1 MNSNGGVLENINKYF
16 NTMIPY
22 ETQKKLGNFSEF
34 LSSNTM
40 IARGTFLLGILIL
53 FSILFYIGSKVVHYF
68 LSPSETPYLIS
79 GMKDATEP
87 LTITQNVGKK
97 SIPILRSNNQ
107 YGGLEFSYSFW
118 IYVNDVNYNDG
129 IDYKHIF
136 NKGSPPS
143 SGGERNGIFEPNNA
157 PGVYLY
163 TGKKY
168 VSANLINNYPVLG
181 MLVRLNVFHNSINPK
196 KQYFDDIYVDAIPI
210 KKWVNVIIRVTTQN
224 ICDIYINGN
233 LSKRHKLS
241 NIVKQNYDDL
251 YVNYNGGFSG
261 NLSNLKYY
269 NYAIGTLEI
278 DSLNTSGPSL
288 VLSKNSNIDKSAK
301 GSQYLSSQWYFN
313 DTEVLT
319 TL

>member
-22 ETQKKLGNFSEF
+22 ETQKKLGNFSGF

-40 IARGTFLLGILIL
+40 IARGTFLLGILIF
-53 FSILFYIGSKVVHYF
+53 FSILFYIVSKVIYYF

-79 GMKDATEP
+79 GMKNATDP

-118 IYVNDVNYNDG
+118 IFVNDPTYNPS
-129 IDYKHIF
+129 IDYKHVF
-136 NKGSPPS
+136 NKGSPPNS
-143 SGGERNGIFEPNNA
+143 EGEGGSGLFGPNNA
-157 PGVYLY
+157 PGVYLF
-163 TGKKY
+163 TGKKN
-168 VSANLINNYPVLG
+168 VNTNLLDRYPLLG
-181 MLVRLNVFHNSINPK
+181 MLVRLNVFHNNESPK
-196 KQYFDDIYVDAIPI
+196 KQYYDDIYVDAIPI

-288 VLSKNSNIDKSAK
+288 VLSKTSNIEKSANA
-301 GSQYLSSQWYFN
+301 SQYLSTHWYFN
-313 DTEVLT
+313 DTDIVT
-319 TL
+319 A

>member
-40 IARGTFLLGILIL
+40 IARGTFLLGILIF

-79 GMKDATEP
+79 GMKDATEA

-143 SGGERNGIFEPNNA
+143 SGSESNGIFEPNNA

-288 VLSKNSNIDKSAK
+288 VLSKTSNIDKSAK